1 MKLKFKH
8 SLLVMLSLL
17 SFGYANAQSQII
29 KLDSENGSFK
39 NFPILPDNEVFAI
52 EGEIDKS
59 IKLVEIA
66 ISEEKSGKDPVLY
79 SWNRSLNN
87 NSESFSVI
95 ITQPLKAGATYDFT
109 ITTFKSLET
118 EAKKKILGNILI
130 RSHHL
135 IQSEVILKK
144 NEIRVN
150 DTKGLIKGLNEIAHQ
165 GIALQRSRNGIE
177 FNGLSGLVE
186 SEIKKLNKLK
196 IKNLMRKRKTIEKDS
211 ISVAALNKK
220 IDYLTELILTEIKP
234 FISSELVEQYR
245 KYVITEVKTRKGNFT
260 LPINGGL
267 YAWNLNSNI
276 NNVSFSNTG
285 LTPGVGFTLPFK
297 RSFSVKG
304 KSISSLGLSLGVLT
318 NKLEDGNGD
327 RYGTPTINLPV
338 YGALGVN
345 IFRVIRVNAGVLM
358 VSNLDNP
365 TNKLKFLPTF
375 GIALELDA
383 WIGVRK

>member
-1 MKLKFKH
+1 MKLKLKY
-8 SLLVMLSLL
+8 SLLVVLSVL
-17 SFGYANAQSQII
+17 SFGYANSQSQII

-59 IKLVEIA
+59 IKLVEIS
-66 ISEEKSGKDPVLY
+66 ISEEKSGKEPVLY

-95 ITQPLKAGATYDFT
+95 VTQPLKAGATYDFT
-109 ITTFKSLET
+109 ITTFKSLEAD
-118 EAKKKILGNILI
+118 AKKKILGNILI

-135 IQSEVILKK
+135 IQSEVMIKK

-150 DTKGLIKGLNEIAHQ
+150 NTKDLIKGLNEIAHQ

-186 SEIKKLNKLK
+186 NEIKKLNKMK
-196 IKNLMRKRKTIEKDS
+196 IKNLIRRRKAVEKDS
-211 ISVAALNKK
+211 ISIAALDKK

-245 KYVITEVKTRKGNFT
+245 KYAITEVKTRKGNFT

-276 NNVSFSNTG
+276 NDVSFSNTG

-304 KSISSLGLSLGVLT
+304 KSISSLGISLGVLT

-358 VSNLDNP
+358 VSNLDNS

>member
-1 MKLKFKH
+1 
-8 SLLVMLSLL
+8 MLSLL